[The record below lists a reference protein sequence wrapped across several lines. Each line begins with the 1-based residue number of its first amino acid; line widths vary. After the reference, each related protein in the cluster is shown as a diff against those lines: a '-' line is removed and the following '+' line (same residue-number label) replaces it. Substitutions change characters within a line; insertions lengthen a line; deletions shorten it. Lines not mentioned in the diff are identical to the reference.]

1 MGRRIIIG
9 LIVLVVAS
17 CHKQEVGNDVVE
29 NMYLNTSIAE
39 VKSLVESSSELKT
52 EGNELTVYDVHTE
65 LNGELFQYMEA
76 QPVVYN
82 GEAWRFTKDGSVI
95 DIPWTK
101 QGVHHFLA
109 YVSKYGEKTLPAGF
123 SLSYTGAESESVEF
137 AENQK
142 LTLSATITPEAQFDF
157 MYAGHARNVASQG
170 TGTVPLEM
178 QHLFAAVQF
187 RVLNMSGSEMTV
199 ETFALDGMRV
209 TGSADIGIGNMLVLN
224 LDKAPDDSGFDVSGE
239 PIAKDY
245 GTSFNLHGGPFLI
258 WPHSQDYYKDVTCTF
273 SYSLGSGSATTPVEI
288 SLTAA
293 NPGVTSWD
301 AGCRYI
307 YTITISDY
315 ILFDVV
321 RVVDWINDDVIL
333 KK

>member
-1 MGRRIIIG
+1 MDRRIIIG

-17 CHKQEVGNDVVE
+17 CQKQDSGAGVVE
-29 NMYLNTSIAE
+29 GMSLNTSVLQA
-39 VKSLVESSSELKT
+39 KSLVETSSELKT
-52 EGNELTVYDVHTE
+52 NGNQLTIYDVHTK

-82 GEAWRFTKDGSVI
+82 GEAWRFTKDGDVI

-123 SLSYTGAESESVEF
+123 SLSYTGAESVEF

-142 LTLSATITPEAQFDF
+142 LTLSATITTEAQFDF
-157 MYAGHARNVASQG
+157 MYASHARNVLSQG

-187 RVLNMSGSEMTV
+187 RVLNMSGSKMTV
-199 ETFALDGMRV
+199 ETFELDGMRV
-209 TGSADIGIGNMLVLN
+209 TGSADVGVGNALVLSLN
-224 LDKAPDDSGFDVSGE
+224 DAPDNSGFDVSNE
-239 PIAKDY
+239 EIAKDY
-245 GTSFNLHGGPFLI
+245 GASLDLHGGPFLI
-258 WPHSQDYYKDVTCTF
+258 WPHSQDYYKDLKCTF

-333 KK
+333 N

>member
-17 CHKQEVGNDVVE
+17 CQKQEVESSVVE
-29 NMYLNTSIAE
+29 NVNLNTSIAE

-52 EGNELTVYDVHTE
+52 EGNKLTIYDVHTE
-65 LNGELFQYMEA
+65 LNGELFQYMDA
-76 QPVVYN
+76 QPVEYRD
-82 GEAWRFTKDGSVI
+82 GAWRFTKDGSVI

-123 SLSYTGAESESVEF
+123 SLSYTGAESVEF

-142 LTLSATITPEAQFDF
+142 LTLSATITTDTQFDF
-157 MYAGHARNVASQG
+157 MYASHARNVLSQG

-187 RVLNMSGSEMTV
+187 RVLNMSGSNMTV

-209 TGSADIGIGNMLVLN
+209 TGSADIGIGNMPVLN
-224 LDKAPDDSGFDVSGE
+224 LDEAPDDSGFDVSGE
-239 PIAKDY
+239 PIASNY
-245 GTSFNLHGGPFLI
+245 GTSLDLHRGPFLI

-273 SYSLGSGSATTPVEI
+273 SYKIGNEKETDPVVI
-288 SLTAA
+288 NLTAA

-307 YTITISDY
+307 YTITISDH